1 MLIEKINKIKSNTD
15 YNKDEINSIIEEA
28 DSPEKEVLFI
38 YSNFGKFYSINK
50 DNRIFLVDNF
60 HKILE
65 RDLFDRKIINMLY
78 ISYYHQSFI

>member
-50 DNRIFLVDNF
+50 DNF
-60 HKILE
+60 
-65 RDLFDRKIINMLY
+65 Y
-78 ISYYHQSFI
+78 IAEIQTYNSTKMHFRFNV